1 MNLSNVFDY
10 HSLLIAK
17 LHVFSVELLS
27 LKLPQDHLPNCH
39 QRTKVDPKFST

>member
-1 MNLSNVFDY
+1 MNLSKVFDY

-27 LKLPQDHLPNCH
+27 LKLPQDHLPNRH